1 MWIARMIRT
10 HVIIGCRTAFDL
22 AIGDDAAARSERMC
36 RRRHA
41 YFRDINQG
49 VKIGIV
55 LRKCG

>member
-1 MWIARMIRT
+1 MIRT

-41 YFRDINQG
+41 YFRDIKRD